1 MEDDIVNPFH
11 VKEIIHGDSIEDINE
26 WSRGLAYRVIVIGS
40 EYLGK
45 LVPDNTHTLPDDV
58 LYEVAEDILNFLWQ

>member
-11 VKEIIHGDSIEDINE
+11 VKEIIHGDNINE
-26 WSRGLAYRVIVIGS
+26 WTRGLAYRVIVIGS

-45 LVPDNTHTLPDDV
+45 AIPCNTHTLSDV
-58 LYEVAEDILNFLWQ
+58 DLYKVADDILGFLYQ